1 MLSSLKPGLELTG
14 AFDLLLQQRYYETGR
29 QGTRRNL
36 SNGDPLIKPFAP
48 LAEAVKEVMLDSK
61 MSLYSRGGGP
71 KQFRDEIIPYAE
83 ELGIT
88 PSHRPLTHQNISFGI
103 GSTHLY
109 TMILQTLSARN
120 VKEHPGKKPVL
131 LMPSPTYGIFT
142 TQPVELGYDIETF
155 PLREEKGWQIEPDA
169 MSRRIAEINAEEG
182 RRVVALYHAN
192 PHNPSGAVAGGSQT
206 MQISRVLK
214 KHGVFAID
222 DMAYAGIEHKDKAVP
237 LAVHDFDN
245 GATLFTLS
253 KAYCMPR
260 ARSGVMVGPSW
271 LVDAIDHQISVNMIS
286 LPAGVFSAAAACF
299 SAKNRDEREEI
310 YLPENSAKYME
321 HYQIIKA
328 MVDGLDSLGDL
339 PKKRDDAI
347 IKAVREAYGDAAE
360 AKKVL
365 TEGIPQLHIMNDN
378 PASGYFAM
386 LKVLNLDEMFY
397 GTKRLNNSFQFAA
410 AAIDIGKVL
419 TLPLNFTLAGDN
431 CADGFRVSFGGMQ
444 EKNLARGIKGLA
456 DTIDQLPRKAS
467 RAQQAELEKSGRAL
481 DSRFEL

>member
-1 MLSSLKPGLELTG
+1 MLYSLKPGLELTG
-14 AFDLLLQQRYYETGR
+14 AFDLLLQQRYYDTGR
-29 QGTRRNL
+29 QGPRRNL
-36 SNGDPLIKPFAP
+36 SNGDPLTKPFAP
-48 LAEAVKEVMLDSK
+48 LAGAVRDAMLDSK
-61 MSLYSRGGGP
+61 ISLYSRGGGP

-83 ELGIT
+83 ELGIS
-88 PSHRPLTHQNISFGI
+88 PVARPLTHENISFGI

-109 TMILQTLSARN
+109 TMVLQTLSARN
-120 VKEHPGKKPVL
+120 AKENPGKKPVL

-169 MSRRIAEINAEEG
+169 MSRRIAEINAEGG
-182 RRVVALYHAN
+182 RHVVALYHAN
-192 PHNPSGAVAGGSQT
+192 PHNPSGAVAGGAQG
-206 MQISRVLK
+206 QQVSRVLK

-237 LAVHDFDN
+237 LAAHDFEN
-245 GATLFTLS
+245 GVTLLTLS

-260 ARSGVMVGPSW
+260 ARAGVMVGPSW
-271 LVDAIDHQISVNMIS
+271 MVEAIDHQISVNMIS
-286 LPAGVFSAAAACF
+286 LPAGVFAAAAACF
-299 SAKNRDEREEI
+299 SMKNKVEREEI
-310 YLPENSAKYME
+310 YLPVNSEKYME

-328 MVDGLDSLGDL
+328 MIGGLDSVGDL

-347 IKAVREAYGDAAE
+347 IKAVREAYGDAAN

-365 TEGIPQLHIMNDN
+365 TEGIPQLHIMNDV

-386 LKVLNLDEMFY
+386 LKVTSLDEMFY
-397 GTKRLNNSFQFAA
+397 GTRRMSNSFQFAA
-410 AAIDIGKVL
+410 AAIDVGKVL

-431 CADGFRVSFGGMQ
+431 CPDGFRISFGGMQ

-456 DTIDQLPRKAS
+456 DTIDQLPRKANK
-467 RAQQAELEKSGRAL
+467 AQQAELEKAGRAL
-481 DSRFEL
+481 DSRFDL